1 MEFEQ
6 IVKRLEWLDEEHRK
20 DKTTLRSLE
29 DRTKSFDSS
38 IGNLNKL
45 VKELDKKISDLGP
58 VSARVNQ
65 FDEILSKQREEMNKA
80 LTDLE
85 KKHQVRQREIVK
97 RHQAELE
104 DFNNS
109 WKLEEKTK
117 DINNL
122 KEKIKELADENIR
135 LNVNFSEY
143 KPKVDDYTRKVT
155 EIAQSHTALE
165 EARRQEVK
173 RVADMQ
179 GEISALRKRVDE
191 FRQKTE
197 LHGDSLRN
205 VENRFSEF
213 IASESERKQAQQNFL
228 DQQAL
233 AHTERERV
241 YKEWREKIDSFRQQ
255 AENLESQSLNLDET
269 VRAARRAQETYLD
282 LNQKLERRINEITEM
297 QRLSED
303 RLRQEWVTFKAD
315 DQKRWTSS
323 TLSQEES
330 IREVRKA
337 MEKSE
342 ERLTSLD
349 DMSQTIQDQLHQT
362 TDTTEQQ
369 LQELMNIAHEWLT
382 AYERIMGHA
391 RKSAK

>member
-20 DKTTLRSLE
+20 DKTALRSLE
-29 DRTKSFDSS
+29 DRTKSLDSN
-38 IGNLNKL
+38 IGTLNKL
-45 VKELDKKISDLGP
+45 VKELDKKISEIGP

-97 RHQAELE
+97 RQQAELE

-109 WKLEEKTK
+109 MKIEEKTK
-117 DINNL
+117 DINAL
-122 KEKIKELADENIR
+122 KEKVKELADENIR
-135 LNVNFSEY
+135 LNVTFSEF
-143 KPKVDDYTRKVT
+143 KPKLDDSIRKAT
-155 EIAQSHTALE
+155 DIAQSNSAIE
-165 EARRQEVK
+165 ESRRQEAK
-173 RVADMQ
+173 RIADMQ
-179 GEISALRKRVDE
+179 GEISAMRKRVDD

-205 VENRFSEF
+205 IENRFSEF

-241 YKEWREKIDSFRQQ
+241 YKEWREKIDSFRLQ
-255 AENLESQSLNLDET
+255 AESLESQSLNLDET
-269 VRAARRAQETYLD
+269 IRAAKRAQETYLD

-303 RLRQEWVTFKAD
+303 RLRQEWVTFKSD
-315 DQKRWTSS
+315 DQKRWTSN

-330 IREVRKA
+330 ARELRKA
-337 MEKSE
+337 MEKSD
-342 ERLTSLD
+342 ERLTSMD
-349 DMSQTIQDQLHQT
+349 DMTQTLQDQLDQT
-362 TDTTEQQ
+362 TETTEQQ
-369 LQELMNIAHEWLT
+369 LQELMNLAHEWLT
-382 AYERIMGHA
+382 AYERIMGHS

>member
-20 DKTTLRSLE
+20 DKTALRSLE
-29 DRTKSFDSS
+29 DRTNSLDSN
-38 IGNLNKL
+38 IGTLNKL
-45 VKELDKKISDLGP
+45 VKELDKKISEIGP

-65 FDEILSKQREEMNKA
+65 FDEILSKQREGMEKA
-80 LTDLE
+80 LADLE

-97 RHQAELE
+97 RQQAELE
-104 DFNNS
+104 EFNNS
-109 WKLEEKTK
+109 MKIEEKTK
-117 DINNL
+117 DINAL
-122 KEKIKELADENIR
+122 KEKVKELADENIR
-135 LNVNFSEY
+135 LNVTFSEF
-143 KPKVDDYTRKVT
+143 KPKLDDSIRKAT
-155 EIAQSHTALE
+155 DITQSNSAIE
-165 EARRQEVK
+165 ESRRQEVK

-179 GEISALRKRVDE
+179 GEISAMRKRVDD

-205 VENRFSEF
+205 IENRFSEF

-233 AHTERERV
+233 AHTERERA

-255 AENLESQSLNLDET
+255 AEGLESQSLNLDET
-269 VRAARRAQETYLD
+269 IRAAKRAQETYLD

-315 DQKRWTSS
+315 DQKRWTSN

-330 IREVRKA
+330 ARELRKA

-342 ERLTSLD
+342 ERLTSMD
-349 DMSQTIQDQLHQT
+349 DMTQTLQDQLDQT
-362 TDTTEQQ
+362 TETTEQQ
-369 LQELMNIAHEWLT
+369 LQELMNLAHEWLT
-382 AYERIMGHA
+382 AYERIMGHS
-391 RKSAK
+391 RKPAK